1 MLLVPVLHALH
12 NICIQER
19 KKGKPPR
26 SRFALS
32 QAYELCLACHCL
44 VWNLV
49 MCQTF
54 CVMAWHGMAEVF
66 FLLPAEYHGKEASA
80 SREPQRQ
87 WEHPKNDFDFEQGV
101 ALHVYHTLN
110 FICIHFFEIH
120 FMTIVRI
127 FLMIAGSPLNSKKI
141 HPHFTYWAKQ
151 NKRT

>member
-1 MLLVPVLHALH
+1 MH
-12 NICIQER
+12 CITFVC
-19 KKGKPPR
+19 KKEKRENLPR

-54 CVMAWHGMAEVF
+54 CVMAWHGMAWQRF
-66 FLLPAEYHGKEASA
+66 FSSCPLNIMEKKLLLAGNRNNNENIQKNNFYH
-80 SREPQRQ
+80 
-87 WEHPKNDFDFEQGV
+87 EQGV
-101 ALHVYHTLN
+101 ALHVYHT

-127 FLMIAGSPLNSKKI
+127 FLMIAGSPLSSKKI
-141 HPHFTYWAKQ
+141 HPHFTYWEKQ